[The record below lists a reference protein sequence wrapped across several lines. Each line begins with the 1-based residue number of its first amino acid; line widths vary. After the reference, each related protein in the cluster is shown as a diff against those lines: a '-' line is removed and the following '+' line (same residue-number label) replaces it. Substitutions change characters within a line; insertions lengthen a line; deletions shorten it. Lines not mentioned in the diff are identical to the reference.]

1 MRPDLTTVILTYNEE
16 QHIERAI
23 RSVQPVSRE
32 VLVVDSFSKDRTV
45 EIAEGLGARVLQNPF
60 VNQAQQYQ
68 WAIDNGGIGTAWTL
82 RIDADEYLEPKLQA
96 SVRALVVDPGEV
108 NAVYLRRKICFLGRP
123 ITHGFFYPGL
133 ILRMYRTGQARMEQ
147 RWMDEH
153 IVVERPVERTLEGD
167 LVDENLNP
175 LSWWTSKHVDYAR
188 REAYEIVAARARQEL
203 EDTASLSGQ
212 ARRKRWLKE
221 KVYGRMPSALRSTLY
236 FFYRYILGRGFLDGK
251 AGFFFH
257 FLQGYWYRTYVDA
270 ALYEIERAAGAA
282 GVTPYEFL
290 RKQGVFSR

>member
-1 MRPDLTTVILTYNEE
+1 MHPDLTTVILTYNEE

-68 WAIDNGGIGTAWTL
+68 WAIDNGGIGTGWTL
-82 RIDADEYLEPKLQA
+82 RIDADEYLEPELQD
-96 SVRALVVDPGEV
+96 SVRALVGDPGEV

-133 ILRMYRTGQARMEQ
+133 ILRMYRTGQGRMEQ

-153 IVVERPVERTLEGD
+153 IVVESPVERTLAGD

-175 LSWWTSKHVDYAR
+175 LSWWTAKHVDYAR
-188 REAYEIVAARARQEL
+188 REAYEIIAARVRQDL
-203 EDTASLSGQ
+203 EDEASLSGQ

-236 FFYRYILGRGFLDGK
+236 FFYRYVLGRGFLDGK

-270 ALYEIERAAGAA
+270 ALYEIECAAGAA
-282 GVTPYEFL
+282 GASPYEFL
-290 RKQGVFSR
+290 CRQGVFER